1 MVSDLSNLLVTA
13 TDEDDISNSSGGHEC
28 LKCSRTEIENN
39 KTKYKLDQ
47 LRMVM
52 QQKKQRRE
60 ARKMKSSPYARLTAA
75 PSIGKE
81 QCLEEVEAV

>member
-1 MVSDLSNLLVTA
+1 
-13 TDEDDISNSSGGHEC
+13 
-28 LKCSRTEIENN
+28 
-39 KTKYKLDQ
+39 
-47 LRMVM
+47 MVM

-75 PSIGKE
+75 PSIGTD